1 MRPRLAP
8 AWGAIVSWY
17 AVTHLAESE
26 LPSAVA
32 GLARVLRP
40 GGWLA
45 LAAHVGETVH
55 HVDSFLGESVE
66 LDFVLHDPAAVR
78 SAVSAAGLEIVEWY
92 LRGPLAGAEAQ
103 TDRLY
108 LLARKPD

>member
-1 MRPRLAP
+1 M
-8 AWGAIVSWY
+8 
-17 AVTHLAESE
+17 
-26 LPSAVA
+26 
-32 GLARVLRP
+32 
-40 GGWLA
+40 
-45 LAAHVGETVH
+45 GETVH